1 MQKRTLIIGCGLS
14 GTVLAER
21 LASVKD
27 EEVLIIDKREHI
39 AGNVYDYE
47 DKKTQISVHKY
58 GPHVFHTSIKEV
70 WEYLSKFTKWH
81 YFMYRVKAF
90 IDGKEVNIP
99 FNLDSLHKVFPKY
112 LANDLEQ
119 KLVRTFGFNKKV
131 PILELKNTDD
141 KDLQFLAEYI
151 YQKVFLGYTMKQW
164 GVKPEELDF
173 SVSARV
179 PVYVSLDD
187 RYFQDTYQAIP
198 LLGYTQ
204 MVQNMLTHQNIKLK
218 LKTHF
223 DFKDCKLNANSKYEY
238 KDFGE
243 FDRVIY
249 TGAIDEFFNYTL
261 GRLPY
266 RSLDIVFERFDKEYV
281 QSTAQINYPENYD
294 FTRAVEYKY
303 YLDEK
308 SSKSILSYEFPCAY
322 EEGKNE
328 RYYPIPDEKNQKLYE
343 EYKKL
348 TKELKNVHFL
358 GRLAD
363 YKYYDMDKTIARALS
378 VFAEL
383 N

>member
-1 MQKRTLIIGCGLS
+1 MQKRNLIIGCGLS
-14 GTVLAER
+14 GAVLAER
-21 LASVKD
+21 LASIKD
-27 EEVLIIDKREHI
+27 EEVLIIDRREHI
-39 AGNVYDYE
+39 AGNVYDYKDE
-47 DKKTQISVHKY
+47 ETQISVHKY

-99 FNLDSLHKVFPKY
+99 FNLDGLHKVFPGY
-112 LANDLEQ
+112 LADDLEQ
-119 KLVRTFGFNKKV
+119 KLVKTFGFNKKV
-131 PILELKNTDD
+131 PILELKNTED

-151 YQKVFLGYTMKQW
+151 YKKVFLGYTMKQW

-179 PVYVSLDD
+179 PVYVSRDD

-198 LLGYTQ
+198 LNGYTQ
-204 MVQNMLTHQNIKLK
+204 MMQNMLTHQNIKLK
-218 LKTHF
+218 LGVSF

-249 TGAIDEFFNYTL
+249 TGAIDEFFNYKF
-261 GRLPY
+261 GKLPY
-266 RSLDIVFERFDKEYV
+266 RSLDIVFESFDKEYV
-281 QSTAQINYPENYD
+281 QSVPQINYPENYD
-294 FTRAVEYKY
+294 FTRVVEYKY

-308 SSKSILSYEFPCAY
+308 SNKSILSYEFPCAY

-343 EYKKL
+343 QYLKQA
-348 TKELKNVHFL
+348 KELKNIHFL

-363 YKYYDMDKTIARALS
+363 YKYYDMDKTVARALS

-383 N
+383 